1 MAVRKKMNLTDLKN
15 NEMSFVEK
23 KKMSSKM
30 VVVWPKKAGRRRDS
44 GQKSL
49 VRVCGET
56 RKRGKKIV
64 GAGDGLL

>member
-23 KKMSSKM
+23 KEMSSKM
-30 VVVWPKKAGRRRDS
+30 VVVWPKKAERRRDS

-49 VRVCGET
+49 VGVSGET
-56 RKRGKKIV
+56 QK
-64 GAGDGLL
+64 